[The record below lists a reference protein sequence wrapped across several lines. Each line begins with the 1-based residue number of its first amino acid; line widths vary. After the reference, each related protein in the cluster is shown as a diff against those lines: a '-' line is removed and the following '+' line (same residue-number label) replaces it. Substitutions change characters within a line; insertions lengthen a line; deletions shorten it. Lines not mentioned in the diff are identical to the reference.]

1 VDNRRRQNPH
11 LRRALNEAGWTE
23 QQLATAVNDAG
34 REIGATLSYD
44 RTAVAH
50 WLAGTWPRPPGPGLL
65 AEVFSRRL
73 GRAVTPADL
82 GLGPVSGQATRS
94 PAAIAN
100 SGAPLGAPQAQ
111 PADQLPDDDVVPA
124 LVALA
129 RAQATTA
136 TATAVQPAYSLAGLA
151 VPGWPHAGTG
161 LPAARGAATEVTAAD
176 VLAAER
182 LARLFGTSEAALGG
196 GQVRRAAA
204 FYLAADLA
212 PKLATGARVARR
224 RRLLSAATEIAYLC
238 AFMCFDDELN
248 GLSQRYYHVAL
259 RLAAENADQAAY
271 AITLRGMSVQASVL
285 GHRQQARQLAE
296 AAVVAGVRKVMPV
309 SQAFLSGQLAVARA
323 AEQDRAGALASLAE
337 AERSLSQATSGGS
350 ARPLIGAY
358 NPASLAHQ
366 RAAVQSLL
374 GDDQGAIAA
383 LAASITQR
391 PRAERRS
398 RAVTLATL
406 GELQLNA
413 GHLDEA
419 IATWHG
425 FLDDYPHLKSA
436 RVTTALGTL
445 RRRVRPHAR
454 NAAARALLQR
464 AADLARQSR

>member
-1 VDNRRRQNPH
+1 MDNRRRQNPQ

-44 RTAVAH
+44 RTTVAH
-50 WLAGTWPRPPGPGLL
+50 WLAGSRPRPPGSGLL

-82 GLGPVSGQATRS
+82 GLGPVPGQATRS
-94 PAAIAN
+94 LAAIAD
-100 SGAPLGAPQAQ
+100 SGAPLGAAQVQ
-111 PADQLPDDDVVPA
+111 PAGQLPDDDVVPA
-124 LVALA
+124 LAALA
-129 RAQATTA
+129 RAQAATGTA
-136 TATAVQPAYSLAGLA
+136 AAAQPAYSLAGLA

-161 LPAARGAATEVTAAD
+161 RPTARGAAPPVTAAD
-176 VLAAER
+176 VMAAER
-182 LARLFGTSEAALGG
+182 LAWVFGTSEAALGG

-212 PKLATGARVARR
+212 PKLATGARAAIR

-248 GLSQRYYHVAL
+248 GLSQRYYRVAL
-259 RLAAENADQAAY
+259 QLAAENGDQAAY

-285 GHRQQARQLAE
+285 GHHQQARQLAE
-296 AAVVAGVRKVMPV
+296 AAVGGGHKVMPV

-323 AEQDRAGALASLAE
+323 AEHDRAGALASLAE
-337 AERSLSQATSGGS
+337 AERRLSQATSASS

-374 GDDQGAIAA
+374 GDSQGAIAA

-398 RAVTLATL
+398 RAVTLAAL
-406 GELQLNA
+406 GELQLDA
-413 GHLDEA
+413 GHVDEA

-425 FLDDYPHLKSA
+425 FLDDYPYLKSA

-445 RRRVRPHAR
+445 RRGMRPHAR

-464 AADLARQSR
+464 AADLARQAG

>member
-1 VDNRRRQNPH
+1 VDNGRRPNPH
-11 LRRALNEAGWTE
+11 LRRALSEAGWTE

-34 REIGATLSYD
+34 REIGETLSYD
-44 RTAVAH
+44 RTTVAH
-50 WLAGTWPRPPGPGLL
+50 WLAGARPRPPGPGLL

-82 GLGPVSGQATRS
+82 GLGPVPGQATRS
-94 PAAIAN
+94 LAAIAD
-100 SGAPLGAPQAQ
+100 SGLPLGAAQ
-111 PADQLPDDDVVPA
+111 VQPVDQLPDDDVVPA

-129 RAQATTA
+129 RAQATTG
-136 TATAVQPAYSLAGLA
+136 TAAAAQPAYSLAGLA

-161 LPAARGAATEVTAAD
+161 LPAAGGAATEVTAAD

-182 LARLFGTSEAALGG
+182 LAWLFGTSEAAHGG

-212 PKLATGARVARR
+212 PKLAMGARAARR

-238 AFMCFDDELN
+238 AFMSFDDELN
-248 GLSQRYYHVAL
+248 GLGQRYYRVAL
-259 RLAAENADQAAY
+259 RLAAENGDQAAY

-285 GHRQQARQLAE
+285 GHRQQALQLAE
-296 AAVVAGVRKVMPV
+296 AAAVGVHKVVPV
-309 SQAFLSGQLAVARA
+309 SQAFLFGQLAVARA

-406 GELQLNA
+406 GELQLTA

-419 IATWHG
+419 ITTWHG
-425 FLDDYPHLKSA
+425 FLDDYPYLKSA

-445 RRRVRPHAR
+445 RRSMRPHAR
-454 NAAARALLQR
+454 NATARALLQR
-464 AADLARQSR
+464 AAGLARRA